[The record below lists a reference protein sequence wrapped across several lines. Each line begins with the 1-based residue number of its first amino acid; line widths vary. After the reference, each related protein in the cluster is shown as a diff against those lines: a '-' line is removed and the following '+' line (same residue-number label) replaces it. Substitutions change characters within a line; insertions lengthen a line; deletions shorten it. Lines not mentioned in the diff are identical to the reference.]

1 MKDDV
6 KIILKRS
13 VAMPGT
19 IDTRHISSTAL
30 NDRREKNLR
39 VLEDARICWDSLDSF
54 RRAAERC
61 RRYAYG
67 DQWGD
72 KIKDNGEYITEE
84 EYIKRQGK
92 VPLKNNVI
100 RQLMKS
106 VLGQFENVPTR
117 PVCFARNRK
126 EQVLG
131 EMMTIAMECA
141 YDSNRMDILDSRT
154 LESYMI
160 SGFAMHKVVY
170 TWLYEE
176 QRHDVY
182 VTNVSPYKMF
192 FDGRGEDVRQRDLT
206 MIGQLH
212 DMSIDDVI
220 RLFAGFD
227 RAKAKRI
234 REIYAGHDGSM
245 TMNVDDTIR
254 NNWDKDNDFFV
265 CRDPNMC
272 RVIEVWRRE
281 SREFL
286 HCHDTARGETYRLDP
301 GDAGKIEAINFNRL
315 QEASLQGISEEDVAL
330 IETTWSV
337 DNQWYVRFF
346 SPYGDVLFEAEDPY
360 WHGSHPYIMSV
371 YPYVDRRAHSFVE
384 DVIDQ
389 QRYINRLITMIDFIM
404 GSSAK
409 GVLLFPADQI
419 PDGMTI
425 DDIAEEWT
433 RYNGVILFRPK
444 PGAPIPQQISTNATN
459 VGAYELLNLQMKLLQ
474 DISGVQSALQGQQP
488 RSGTSGVQ
496 YAQEAMYS
504 QNNLVNLLNSFRY
517 FREERDRKVMRV
529 IQQYY
534 KDGHYMNVQGNHSDE
549 AKQFTPEKVR
559 NVDFT
564 LSITESSYSPTYRAV
579 ANEML
584 MELFKVQAIGVKDL
598 LENGSFPFADKL
610 LQAIDK
616 REREMQEMQGGDGF
630 VPSDVQQAMEAEVN
644 PALLSAIQGR
654 QGVLP
659 QLPKVASNRRPQDI
673 RRQY

>member
-1 MKDDV
+1 MKEDV

-13 VAMPGT
+13 VAMPGS

-30 NDRREKNLR
+30 NDRREKNYR

-54 RRAAERC
+54 RRAADRC

-106 VLGQFENVPTR
+106 VLGQFESVPTR

-126 EQVLG
+126 DQVLG

-245 TMNVDDTIR
+245 AMNVDDTIR
-254 NNWDKDNDFFV
+254 NNWDQDNDFFV

-315 QEASLQGISEEDVAL
+315 QEASLQGIPEEDVAL

-337 DNQWYVRFF
+337 DNQWYVRYF

-360 WHGSHPYIMSV
+360 WHGSHPYIISI

-389 QRYINRLITMIDFIM
+389 QRYINRLITLVDFIM

-409 GVLLFPADQI
+409 GVLLFPENQI

-425 DDIAEEWT
+425 EDIAEEWT
-433 RYNGVILFRPK
+433 RYNGVILFKPK
-444 PGAPIPQQISTNATN
+444 PGEALPQQIAVNATN
-459 VGAYELLNLQMKLLQ
+459 VGAYELLNLQMKLLD
-474 DISGVQSALQGQQP
+474 DISGVHGAMQGQTP
-488 RSGTSGVQ
+488 SPGTPANLYMQQVQ
-496 YAQEAMYS
+496 NAGI
-504 QNNLVNLLNSFRY
+504 NLIDIFESFKSFR
-517 FREERDRKVMRV
+517 ENRDTKLLKTV
-529 IQQYY
+529 QQYY
-534 KDGHYMNVQGNHSDE
+534 DRQRYLDIAGDKVEESQVPYTPDEVQHAE
-549 AKQFTPEKVR
+549 
-559 NVDFT
+559 VDIN
-564 LSITESSYSPTYRAV
+564 ITESTASPVFRSV
-579 ANEML
+579 SNEFL
-584 MELFKVQAIGVKDL
+584 LQLFRMGQISLETL
-598 LENGSFPFADKL
+598 LENGAFPFSDRL
-610 LQAIDK
+610 LQSIEK
-616 REREMQEMQGGDGF
+616 EKEERQK
-630 VPSDVQQAMEAEVN
+630 QQAL
-644 PALLSAIQGR
+644 LLSQVSDL
-654 QGVLP
+654 QQTPL
-659 QLPKVASNRRPQDI
+659 Q
-673 RRQY
+673 